1 MRVLHISAGNIFG
14 GVETHLLT
22 LARFRHLCP
31 EMDVHFGVCVAG
43 LLSERLAAAGVP
55 VHMLG
60 HARASRPWTIWQSRR
75 RLREVVLREGI
86 EAVICHMSWAHAV
99 FGPAARSA
107 GCRSVIFLQNRVSGD
122 HWLDR
127 WARRTVPDLILAVS
141 KDTAE
146 TSKNLYPGLPAQV
159 VYSPMPEFETH
170 SRAEVRSDVRKELE
184 TAANATVIIQV
195 SRMEEW
201 KGHPFHLEALAR
213 LASRP
218 DWTCWIVGGPQN
230 ASEIHY
236 LDSLRSLANRLG
248 IGERVKFLGQRKDV
262 PRLMAAADVFCQPNI
277 GTEGFSWVFMEA
289 FAASLPIVTSSI
301 GGAVEIVDKSSGM
314 LVPPRDVPKL
324 AGALEKF
331 MDDPD
336 LCRTMGAAGRK
347 RVQQLCDR
355 ASQIRKLHEALL
367 ALTRQKVV
375 PSAQSV

>member
-31 EMDVHFGVCVAG
+31 EMEVHFGVCVAG
-43 LLSERLAAAGVP
+43 LLSERIAGTGAP

-60 HARASRPWTIWQSRR
+60 PARVSRPWTIWQSRR
-75 RLREVVLREGI
+75 RLREVVRREGI
-86 EAVICHMSWAHAV
+86 DAVICHMSWAQAV

-122 HWLDR
+122 HWVDG

-159 VYSPMPEFETH
+159 VYSPMPEFEAH
-170 SRAEVRSDVRKELE
+170 SRAEVRHTVRKELA
-184 TAANATVIIQV
+184 TPANAMVIIQV

-213 LASRP
+213 LAGRP
-218 DWTCWIVGGPQN
+218 EWTCWIAGGPQN
-230 ASEIHY
+230 PSENLY
-236 LDSLRSLANRLG
+236 FDSLHALAGRLG
-248 IGERVKFLGQRKDV
+248 IEDRVKFLGQRKDV
-262 PRLMAAADVFCQPNI
+262 PQLMAAADVFCQPNT

-289 FAASLPIVTSSI
+289 FAAALPIVTSAI
-301 GGAVEIVDKSSGM
+301 GGAVEIVDMSSGI
-314 LVPPRDVPKL
+314 LLPPRDVDKL
-324 AGALEKF
+324 AAALKRF
-331 MDDPD
+331 LDDPD
-336 LCRTMGAAGRK
+336 LCRTMGAAGRS

-355 ASQIRKLHEALL
+355 ATQIRKLHESLSVL
-367 ALTRQKVV
+367 V
-375 PSAQSV
+375 P